1 MKNPP
6 PFRKILVANRGEIA
20 VRIIRACREM
30 GIRTV
35 GIYSTADRKALHVQM
50 ADESVCVGP
59 PETNVSY
66 RNIPNIISAA
76 EITQAE
82 AIHPGYGFLSE
93 NAHFAEICQS
103 AGVVFIGPSP
113 ESITLMG
120 DKARAKSLMRETGVP
135 VVPGSEGAISSE
147 EEALFLFREIGL
159 PLIIKASAGG
169 GGRGM
174 RIVHQ
179 ESDFENAFQ
188 SAQTEAYQAFGSKD
202 VYIEKYFVNP
212 RHVEIQILADAH
224 GEVHVFGERDCSIQR
239 RHQKLVEEAPSP
251 FLTPK
256 LRQEMSE
263 AALRAAKAAS
273 YVNAGTIEFLV
284 DERKNFFFIEMNT
297 RIQVEHPVT
306 ETIFQYDLVKAQI
319 RIAAGLPIDPPG
331 KPSGHAIECRI
342 NAEDPWTFAPSP
354 GTIRRFIIP
363 GGPGIR
369 VDTAFFEG
377 ATVPPN
383 YDSLIAKLIT
393 TGRTREE
400 ALDRMARGLSEFVI
414 DGVKTTIP
422 FHMALMND
430 AEFRKGQYSTGFVEP
445 FLARR
450 PKEREETGA

>member
-1 MKNPP
+1 MNPP

-35 GIYSTADRKALHVQM
+35 AIYSTADRDALHVRLS
-50 ADESVCVGP
+50 DESVCVGP

-103 AGVVFIGPSP
+103 AGVIFIGPSP

-147 EEALFLFREIGL
+147 EDAITLFREIGL

-179 ESDFENAFQ
+179 ETDFENAFQ
-188 SAQTEAYQAFGSKD
+188 AAQTEAYQAFGSKD
-202 VYIEKYFVNP
+202 VYIEKYFINP
-212 RHVEIQILADAH
+212 RHVEIQILAD
-224 GEVHVFGERDCSIQR
+224 GKGNIYSLGERDCSIQR

-256 LRQEMSE
+256 LRQEMSD
-263 AALRAAKAAS
+263 AALRAAKAAG
-273 YVNAGTIEFLV
+273 YTNAGTVEFLV

-297 RIQVEHPVT
+297 RIQVEHPIT
-306 ETIFQYDLVKAQI
+306 ESIFQYDLVKAQI
-319 RIAAGLPIDPPG
+319 RIAAGLPIEPPG
-331 KPSGHAIECRI
+331 KPFGHAIECRI

-354 GTIRRFIIP
+354 GTIQQFMIP

-369 VDTAFFEG
+369 VDTAFFSG

-383 YDSLIAKLIT
+383 YDSLLAKLIA

-400 ALDRMARGLSEFVI
+400 ALDRMSRGLSEFVI
-414 DGVKTTIP
+414 RGVKTTLP
-422 FHMALMND
+422 FHLALMND
-430 AEFRKGQYSTGFVEP
+430 SEFRKGQYSTGFVEP

-450 PKEREETGA
+450 PKETEPFEE